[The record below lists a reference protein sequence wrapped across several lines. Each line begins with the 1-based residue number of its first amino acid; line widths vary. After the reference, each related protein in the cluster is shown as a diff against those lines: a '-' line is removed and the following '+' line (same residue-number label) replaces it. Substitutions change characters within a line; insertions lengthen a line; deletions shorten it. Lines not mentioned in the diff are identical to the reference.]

1 MSTIRPLATI
11 AVLAV
16 LGVFLALKI
25 TEGPSVALQDEWA
38 EGADESA
45 PAWPVASEE
54 SGEAPAFEAP
64 EFSAS
69 QAPAPAAADPGGY
82 PELPALP
89 AVPAPAVTTSAPSK
103 SGTTNEPIALP
114 NNIPQAN
121 YGQPTIGAPA
131 QRSAAP
137 APPQSA
143 SDRYGTLPAEPVAAN
158 NPATKLDAEWPLIQ
172 QALLSNELTRAHLLL
187 SEWRNT
193 DGLSPARQSEINA
206 LLSDLAGTVVYSME
220 HRLEPP
226 HQVQPGETLATI
238 AQQYNVP
245 WELLAKINGVAT
257 AEAVQP
263 GQVLKVLRGPFTAD
277 VRLDRGEIVLLIA
290 DRYAGRFPI
299 RVSGTQPTE
308 GQWRLDQ
315 KKLEPP
321 SNARYASATT
331 FKRKLML
338 SNPATGQTIELSDA
352 PAPAPG
358 ANSMLAVASADLAD
372 LYDILSV
379 GSQVTI
385 IR

>member
-1 MSTIRPLATI
+1 
-11 AVLAV
+11 
-16 LGVFLALKI
+16 
-25 TEGPSVALQDEWA
+25 
-38 EGADESA
+38 
-45 PAWPVASEE
+45 
-54 SGEAPAFEAP
+54 
-64 EFSAS
+64 
-69 QAPAPAAADPGGY
+69 
-82 PELPALP
+82 
-89 AVPAPAVTTSAPSK
+89 
-103 SGTTNEPIALP
+103 
-114 NNIPQAN
+114 
-121 YGQPTIGAPA
+121 
-131 QRSAAP
+131 
-137 APPQSA
+137 
-143 SDRYGTLPAEPVAAN
+143 
-158 NPATKLDAEWPLIQ
+158 
-172 QALLSNELTRAHLLL
+172 
-187 SEWRNT
+187 
-193 DGLSPARQSEINA
+193 
-206 LLSDLAGTVVYSME
+206 ME